1 MYRVYQEQLDALK
14 NKQTKNESQITLFIE
29 DSFFDKAKAYLKYQ
43 TEMQLGIQSEEPML
57 LKWEKSTV
65 IRKQWAYSDN
75 SIITQNKRKVVP
87 KRDIHN
93 VLSLAH
99 NRTAHRGRQ
108 ITSKWISNNYSAV
121 NVKVVAI
128 FVGLCP
134 IHAEQQSVT
143 SRVKLV
149 DKPFQSPTFLSL
161 LEIDLMDFRNYP
173 CDCTEKHTWAMN
185 ITDHHT
191 EYVYVTP
198 LKAKSA
204 DEVLT
209 GCKRYCYTYGFPKK
223 ILTDNGKE
231 FANKKMEAFCQEN
244 RIQVAHGSPQTP
256 TTQGLVE
263 RSNRSW
269 KEDMRAL
276 IMSTSSTS
284 VQNWCEKASE
294 AAYTRNISYH
304 RAIKMTPYEAV
315 YGIKSHRECE
325 HHEEQS
331 RKQQKITENQEKYN
345 NEMVTQS
352 QKKKPA

>member
-1 MYRVYQEQLDALK
+1 MRIWFRVGLRARNMAEPHVHVPCVQRQIFYEQLDALK
-14 NKQTKNESQITLFIE
+14 NKQTKNESQITLFIK
-29 DSFFDKAKAYLKYQ
+29 DSFFDKTKAYLKYQ
-43 TEMQLGIQSEEPML
+43 TKMQLGIQSDENML
-57 LKWEKSTV
+57 SKWEKSTV
-65 IRKQWAYSDN
+65 MAYSDN

-99 NRTAHRGRQ
+99 DRTAHRGRQ

-149 DKPFQSPTFLSL
+149 DKPIQSPTFLSL
-161 LEIDLMDFRNYP
+161 LEIDLMDFRNCP
-173 CDCTEKHTWAMN
+173 SDCTEKHTWAMN

-191 EYVYVTP
+191 KYVYITP

-209 GCKRYCYTYGFPKK
+209 RFKPYCYTYGFPKK

-231 FANKKMEAFCQEN
+231 FANKKMEA
-244 RIQVAHGSPQTP
+244 TP
-256 TTQGLVE
+256 TIQGLDE
-263 RSNRSW
+263 RSNRTW
-269 KEDMRAL
+269 KEDKL
-276 IMSTSSTS
+276 
-284 VQNWCEKASE
+284 
-294 AAYTRNISYH
+294 
-304 RAIKMTPYEAV
+304 
-315 YGIKSHRECE
+315 
-325 HHEEQS
+325 
-331 RKQQKITENQEKYN
+331 
-345 NEMVTQS
+345 
-352 QKKKPA
+352 